1 MNNSRSEAYKILY
14 SVFYEG
20 AYSNIAINN
29 TLRKSALGDL
39 DRGFVTELVYGSIE
53 KKIFLEYVLQR
64 FSSMKLSKLAGEVRL
79 ILVMGLYQI
88 RFMQSVTDFAAVD
101 ESVKLCK
108 RVFPKGSGFVNG
120 VLRSV
125 LRDQNAFDIR
135 IKDRLGA
142 LSVKY
147 SVSKDIAALWVKQY
161 GIREATRILEALSD
175 RPRIY
180 IRANSLRIKA
190 AQLKE
195 RLNAE
200 GIEARTVE
208 TEELALCV
216 SGLKR
221 IEENNDYR
229 AGNFTVQDISSMAA
243 VRLLAPQRGE
253 SVLDICAAPGG
264 KTTFMAELM
273 NNEGSIRAQDIS
285 QAKLKLVE
293 GSCERLGIRIV
304 ETAAADATI
313 FQEELVGRFDRVLVD
328 APCSGLG
335 ILRKKPEI
343 RFKTSE
349 QITALYDIQKKV
361 LENAARYVKKG
372 GILLYSTC
380 TLNKKEN
387 EERLADFLGD
397 SSFALEA
404 EKLIMPYERDSDGF
418 YIARTKRK
426 N

>member
-1 MNNSRSEAYKILY
+1 
-14 SVFYEG
+14 
-20 AYSNIAINN
+20 
-29 TLRKSALGDL
+29 
-39 DRGFVTELVYGSIE
+39 
-53 KKIFLEYVLQR
+53 
-64 FSSMKLSKLAGEVRL
+64 MKLSKLAGEVRL

-397 SSFALEA
+397 GSFALEA